1 MSSHTNSAYI
11 ARQKR
16 LAMIKAM
23 LKDGRD
29 SKPIEQAEDRSRFP
43 LSTGQQRLWF
53 LEQAMPGSLVYQ
65 VPAVVHLE
73 GPLDPSALETSVRQ
87 LVQRHEVLRARVRV
101 ADGVPVSEIL
111 ADIEFGLDLREITDA
126 DPERAWRQA
135 LAVLADYVRTP
146 FDLETGPLFRVML
159 LELRPEQHLLAFVF
173 HHIICEAWS
182 IAILF
187 KELER
192 LYAQQIGGGNA
203 NLPSP
208 RIQFGDFSRWER
220 DNLETGPVRDSVD
233 YWREKLRD
241 VPALELL
248 TDRRRP
254 ATQTQNGAMLGRAL
268 SKALVRNVEA
278 FAREHNVTPFIVTLS
293 SLFVLLYRYTRQR
306 TITVGS
312 PVSNRTR
319 EELQELVGFF
329 VNTLVFRAD
338 LADDTSFLELIEQV
352 KTTVLEGFSHQ
363 AAPFELIVDELQV
376 VRDLS
381 RNPLFQVMFAFQ
393 NTPMPKLE
401 LSGLRSS
408 RVLRN
413 DEIHSSTSKVDL
425 SVVIELADG
434 AWTLWAEYNT
444 DLFDAQSIEG
454 LLNHYEVLLAN
465 LVAGPATRL
474 AFAPLLTAAERQKVV
489 VAWNQTASKYPR
501 DRCIHELFEEQ
512 ARATP
517 DSVALMFGDAQLTYR
532 DLDARAEQLALRLRR
547 FDVGP
552 GVLVG
557 ICAERSFE
565 MVVGLLAIL
574 KAGGAYVPLDSGY
587 PQERLAFMI
596 EDTRVPVLLVQ
607 EALVGRLPEHG
618 ARVLLLDADQTPP
631 AESHPQEPSVGPSPD
646 DLAYVMYTSGSTGRP
661 KGVCVRHRSVVRL
674 VRDTNYIQLDPQRVF
689 LQLAPIS
696 FDAATLEIW
705 APLLNGGRLAI
716 MPPGNPSLAGL
727 EEAIERYGVTTLWL
741 TAGFFHVIVDERL
754 SALRSVRE
762 LLAGGDVLSVPH
774 VERLLREL
782 PDCRVINGYGPTENT
797 TFSCCKRIAPASR
810 FRGSVPIGRPIANT
824 RVYVLDPHRQPVP
837 IGVPGELYVGGDG
850 VALGYLR
857 RPELTAERF
866 LPDPFDA
873 TPGAQFYRTGD
884 LVRYLPD
891 GDIEFLGRLDDQV
904 KIRGFRV
911 EPGEIE
917 SILSRDDTIRE
928 CAVVVR
934 EDARTAQKMLV
945 AYFVSSSD
953 EEPLS
958 INNLRKA
965 LAAKLPQ
972 YMIPQVFMQLPTLPK
987 TQNGKVDRSALPDP
1001 VSPSESRAEEQT
1013 PVTELEALLAEIWSN
1028 VLGVES
1034 VSANDNFFDL
1044 GGNSLLAVRVVHRL
1058 REQRGVRV
1066 NPLVLFSGSLRQTA
1080 EAIEE
1085 IMPPSE
1091 TVPGGFSLR
1100 RIVAS
1105 VTQNINR
1112 LVNSR
1117 Q

>member
-1 MSSHTNSAYI
+1 
-11 ARQKR
+11 
-16 LAMIKAM
+16 
-23 LKDGRD
+23 
-29 SKPIEQAEDRSRFP
+29 
-43 LSTGQQRLWF
+43 
-53 LEQAMPGSLVYQ
+53 
-65 VPAVVHLE
+65 
-73 GPLDPSALETSVRQ
+73 
-87 LVQRHEVLRARVRV
+87 
-101 ADGVPVSEIL
+101 
-111 ADIEFGLDLREITDA
+111 
-126 DPERAWRQA
+126 
-135 LAVLADYVRTP
+135 
-146 FDLETGPLFRVML
+146 
-159 LELRPEQHLLAFVF
+159 
-173 HHIICEAWS
+173 
-182 IAILF
+182 
-187 KELER
+187 
-192 LYAQQIGGGNA
+192 
-203 NLPSP
+203 
-208 RIQFGDFSRWER
+208 
-220 DNLETGPVRDSVD
+220 
-233 YWREKLRD
+233 
-241 VPALELL
+241 
-248 TDRRRP
+248 
-254 ATQTQNGAMLGRAL
+254 
-268 SKALVRNVEA
+268 
-278 FAREHNVTPFIVTLS
+278 
-293 SLFVLLYRYTRQR
+293 
-306 TITVGS
+306 
-312 PVSNRTR
+312 
-319 EELQELVGFF
+319 
-329 VNTLVFRAD
+329 
-338 LADDTSFLELIEQV
+338 
-352 KTTVLEGFSHQ
+352 
-363 AAPFELIVDELQV
+363 
-376 VRDLS
+376 
-381 RNPLFQVMFAFQ
+381 
-393 NTPMPKLE
+393 
-401 LSGLRSS
+401 
-408 RVLRN
+408 
-413 DEIHSSTSKVDL
+413 
-425 SVVIELADG
+425 
-434 AWTLWAEYNT
+434 
-444 DLFDAQSIEG
+444 
-454 LLNHYEVLLAN
+454 
-465 LVAGPATRL
+465 
-474 AFAPLLTAAERQKVV
+474 
-489 VAWNQTASKYPR
+489 
-501 DRCIHELFEEQ
+501 
-512 ARATP
+512 
-517 DSVALMFGDAQLTYR
+517 
-532 DLDARAEQLALRLRR
+532 
-547 FDVGP
+547 
-552 GVLVG
+552 
-557 ICAERSFE
+557 
-565 MVVGLLAIL
+565 
-574 KAGGAYVPLDSGY
+574 
-587 PQERLAFMI
+587 
-596 EDTRVPVLLVQ
+596 
-607 EALVGRLPEHG
+607 
-618 ARVLLLDADQTPP
+618 
-631 AESHPQEPSVGPSPD
+631 
-646 DLAYVMYTSGSTGRP
+646 
-661 KGVCVRHRSVVRL
+661 
-674 VRDTNYIQLDPQRVF
+674 
-689 LQLAPIS
+689 
-696 FDAATLEIW
+696 
-705 APLLNGGRLAI
+705 
-716 MPPGNPSLAGL
+716 MPPGNPSLDEL

-754 SALRSVRE
+754 TALRSVRE

-953 EEPLS
+953 EESLS